1 MYKHSYTLCFTELH
15 QAVFSLYDQ
24 TNTTSL
30 RGTIVQE
37 PVPMCPSPIV
47 SQSHCAPVP
56 LYTSPTV
63 YYFCRVP
70 APWSFIALLYP
81 LFLSRCLPVP
91 FVSQPHCVQVPLFPS
106 LVQLRPSPTMSQTRC
121 FPVPMCPSPVPLC
134 SSPVVSG
141 SHCVPVQSRCVPVP
155 LCPSPTVFQSRV
167 SRSLCGFS
175 APFQTKVTCVV
186 HSESD

>member
-1 MYKHSYTLCFTELH
+1 MNEAAIKTAYPDFGETMSRRKVYKHSYTLCFTELH

-91 FVSQPHCVQVPLFPS
+91 FVSQPHCVQVPLCTS
-106 LVQLRPSPTMSQTRC
+106 LLYPT
-121 FPVPMCPSPVPLC
+121 
-134 SSPVVSG
+134 PVVHQ
-141 SHCVPVQSRCVPVP
+141 SHCVPLTLCDSR
-155 LCPSPTVFQSRV
+155 LCPFFPSDRQLVI
-167 SRSLCGFS
+167 
-175 APFQTKVTCVV
+175 TCTQGN
-186 HSESD
+186 